1 MKKTIILSLVLSLL
15 ILTAA
20 CGRGSD
26 NALATAD
33 TKIEVTG
40 GNGSISVDE
49 NVVRTI
55 LDSYSHEALGLEKKI
70 SEYTLKLSNTVVNG
84 VDGCLIEVFDGEAE
98 GAAAGTFALVGMDL
112 YIHDADVGEFK
123 LLKGVSAGS
132 TAPEAN
138 SEQNTVPATIAAAT
152 TAAPVTTT
160 EPFNEEENNNAIR
173 ARFEKYAPEELWLKN
188 PITEYVFT
196 PVAAVAEGD
205 DGETV
210 YVVKILE
217 KDGTA
222 TGIYAAFNEEHE
234 YRYNGALSVYERL

>member
-1 MKKTIILSLVLSLL
+1 MKKAIIISLALSLL

-20 CGRGSD
+20 CGRGEE

-40 GNGSISVDE
+40 ENGAVSLDE
-49 NVVRTI
+49 NIVRTI
-55 LDSYSHEALGLEKKI
+55 LEAYTPEALGLKEDI
-70 SEYTLKLSNTVVNG
+70 LEYTLKLGNTLVNG
-84 VDGCLIEVFDGEAE
+84 VDGCLIEVFDGGLE

-112 YIHDADVGEFK
+112 YICDVDTGEFNK
-123 LLKGVSAGS
+123 LNNVSAES
-132 TAPEAN
+132 TTPSAISEESTVPEA
-138 SEQNTVPATIAAAT
+138 T
-152 TAAPVTTT
+152 APVTTT
-160 EPFNEEENNNAIR
+160 EPFDEEENNNAVR
-173 ARFEKYAPEELWLKN
+173 ARFEKYTPEDLGLEKA
-188 PITEYVFT
+188 ITEYVFT

-210 YVVKILE
+210 YVVKIFE

-234 YRYNGALSVYERL
+234 YSYNGALSVYERL

>member
-1 MKKTIILSLVLSLL
+1 MKKVLLTVLTVSL
-15 ILTAA
+15 IMAAAA
-20 CGRGSD
+20 CGRGGD

-55 LDSYSHEALGLEKKI
+55 LDSYSPETLGLSKDI
-70 SEYTLKLSNTVVNG
+70 SEYTLKLGNTLVNG
-84 VDGCLIEVFDGEAE
+84 VDGCLIELFDGEAK
-98 GAAAGTFALVGMDL
+98 GTAAGTFALVGMDL
-112 YIHDADVGEFK
+112 YIHDSVAGEFK
-123 LLKGVSAGS
+123 PLNGISAGS
-132 TAPEAN
+132 TAPSAN
-138 SEQNTVPATIAAAT
+138 SEQSTVPDT
-152 TAAPVTTT
+152 TAPVTTT
-160 EPFNEEENNNAIR
+160 EPFNEEKNNNAVR
-173 ARFEKYAPEELWLKN
+173 ARFEKYAPEDLGLEKA
-188 PITEYVFT
+188 ITEYVFT

-234 YRYNGALSVYERL
+234 YSYNGALSVYERL

>member
-1 MKKTIILSLVLSLL
+1 MKKVLLLCTFILALVISA
-15 ILTAA
+15 AA
-20 CGRGSD
+20 CGRGGD

-55 LDSYSHEALGLEKKI
+55 LDSYSPEALGLSKDV
-70 SEYTLKLSNTVVNG
+70 SEYTLKLGNTLVNG

-98 GAAAGTFALVGMDL
+98 GVAAGTFALVGMDL
-112 YIHDADVGEFK
+112 YIHDAAAGGFK
-123 LLKGVSAGS
+123 PLKDVSAES
-132 TAPEAN
+132 TVPSPN
-138 SEQNTVPATIAAAT
+138 SEQSTLPASTTAAAT
-152 TAAPVTTT
+152 T
-160 EPFNEEENNNAIR
+160 EPFDEEKNNNAVR
-173 ARFEKYAPEELWLKN
+173 ARFEKYDPAVLGLEKA
-188 PITEYVFT
+188 ITEYVFT

-210 YVVKILE
+210 YVIKILE

-222 TGIYAAFNEEHE
+222 TGIYAAFNAEHE
-234 YRYNGALSVYERL
+234 YSYNGALSVYERL